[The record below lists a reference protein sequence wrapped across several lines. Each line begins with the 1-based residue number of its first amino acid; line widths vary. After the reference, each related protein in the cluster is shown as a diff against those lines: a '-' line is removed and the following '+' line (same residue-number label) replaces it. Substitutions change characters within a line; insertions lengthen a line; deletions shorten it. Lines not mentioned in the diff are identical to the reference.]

1 MKKIVMGF
9 VAHVD
14 AGKTTLSESMLYES
28 GKIRKQ
34 GRVDDRSSFLD
45 YDELER
51 QRGITI
57 YSKVSS
63 FDTKD
68 THYTLID
75 TPGHIDF
82 SGEMERALS
91 VLDVAVLIISANDG
105 VQSHTKTIWK
115 LLRDYHIP
123 TVIFVNKMDL
133 SHYAQEELCD
143 HLKQLS
149 GNIVSLDDEEAL
161 AMCDDRLLD
170 EYMND
175 GHMQEATIAQAI
187 GHRHVFPSD
196 LWQCPQK

>member
-91 VLDVAVLIISANDG
+91 ALDAAVLIVSGLDG

-115 LLRDYHIP
+115 LLRD
-123 TVIFVNKMDL
+123 
-133 SHYAQEELCD
+133 
-143 HLKQLS
+143 
-149 GNIVSLDDEEAL
+149 
-161 AMCDDRLLD
+161 
-170 EYMND
+170 
-175 GHMQEATIAQAI
+175 
-187 GHRHVFPSD
+187 
-196 LWQCPQK
+196 